1 MFPAGIIAPLSNQRI
16 IINESALAQ
25 RNEALAK
32 VEKLKKELKKKAK
45 GARGAQTKLKEAREV
60 KKEILELTR
69 QATTG
74 SLHKSADLSTLGRI
88 NGELKKEIL
97 TIYFYLLK
105 TSQSAHLLQEVFI
118 GIPKFTKLV
127 NIELTANLL
136 DVLR

>member
-1 MFPAGIIAPLSNQRI
+1 M
-16 IINESALAQ
+16 
-25 RNEALAK
+25 
-32 VEKLKKELKKKAK
+32 EKLKKELKKKAK
-45 GARGAQTKLKEAREV
+45 GARGAQTKLNEAREV

-74 SLHKSADLSTLGRI
+74 SLHKSADLSTLARI

-105 TSQSAHLLQEVFI
+105 TSHSTHLLQEVFI

-127 NIELTANLL
+127 NIELTANVL
-136 DVLR
+136 DVLREYLQESVDSKISDKKGLENILAGLVCAN